1 MLVLYCTFFLR
12 ELASFPLCACV
23 HLPLLFLLVFYGKVI
38 SFYCFR
44 QQLCFDALSQKCDE
58 LIVFP
63 RDMHLFTS
71 EKYYCMLCLVVA
83 LLLQLCSQCLRCDE
97 YGAQVGVVSAFLLPI
112 ER

>member
-1 MLVLYCTFFLR
+1 MSYVCLCSFTALVSV
-12 ELASFPLCACV
+12 SF
-23 HLPLLFLLVFYGKVI
+23 FYGKVI
-38 SFYCFR
+38 SFYLCR

-83 LLLQLCSQCLRCDE
+83 LLLQLRSQCLRCDE
-97 YGAQVGVVSAFLLPI
+97 YGAQVGVVSAFLLPLNVNFPSFFT
-112 ER
+112 